1 MRLTEKFN
9 MKISVIFGIIFTSLF
24 ALGVNS
30 QITVNITN
38 ESAPGMC
45 DGSAYV
51 DTNNFVTSANLTWMQ
66 GSTVLQNGGYMI
78 TNLCAGQ
85 YSLIFMGGGFTSTSL
100 FTITTSASNPC
111 AGFSVFCGSTPTS
124 AANVCDGSVSVTA
137 VGGTPPYTYQW
148 ANIGGIITTN
158 VLANLCIG
166 TYSVTV
172 VDANGCSGTSGAT
185 VVVDSNVLNPCFGFN
200 GNITYTNA
208 TGATACDGDAAL
220 TVTGGISPFSFQWSN
235 GVNTSNDSNLC
246 IGTYTVTVFDNNQCS
261 FTSSFTIGNSSTN
274 IDSVTVIGNL
284 ATGSNVVGTMSS
296 SWVYN
301 CTIDLGALD
310 TAYMV
315 SASFGNTMFTQ
326 DSLYTTWFLVDT
338 NGNFMYVNYT
348 YAVPFGTTGLYNLI
362 LQLYC
367 PIKSQPMYYNVISAL
382 NLAEAGIDNNNFS
395 PMNVYPNPVQ
405 SILNIG
411 NVTTTFD
418 YTLTNMDGKIILS
431 GQLSETYATIDM
443 TTVANGTY
451 LIQMKNTQNAFTYR
465 VIK

>member
-9 MKISVIFGIIFTSLF
+9 MKISLIFSLIFTGLF
-24 ALGVNS
+24 AFGVNS

-51 DTNNFVTSANLTWMQ
+51 DTNNFVTSASLTWMQ
-66 GSTVLQNGGYMI
+66 GSTVIQNGGYMI

-85 YSLIFMGGGFTSTSL
+85 YSLLFMGGGFTSTSV
-100 FTITTSASNPC
+100 FTIGTNVPNPC

-124 AANVCDGSVSVTA
+124 AANVCDGSVSATA

-172 VDANGCSGTSGAT
+172 VDANGCSGSSGAT
-185 VVVDSNVLNPCFGFN
+185 VVVDSNALNPCFGFN
-200 GNITYTNA
+200 GNITSTN
-208 TGATACDGDAAL
+208 TSNSTACDGAAAL
-220 TVTGGISPFSFQWSN
+220 SINGGTNPYSIQWSN
-235 GVNTSNDSNLC
+235 GSTSQNLSNLC
-246 IGTYTVTVFDNNQCS
+246 AGTYTVTVYDNNQCQ
-261 FTSSFTIGNSSTN
+261 FTSSCTIGNNSGN

-296 SWVYN
+296 SWLYN

-315 SASFGNTMFTQ
+315 SASFGNSMFTQ
-326 DSLYTTWFLVDT
+326 DSLYTTWYLVDT

-367 PIKSQPMYYNVISAL
+367 PIKSQPVYYNIISVL
-382 NLAEAGIDNNNFS
+382 NLAEAGIESNNLS
-395 PMNVYPNPVQ
+395 QMNVYPNPVQ
-405 SILNIG
+405 NELNIG
-411 NVTTTFD
+411 NITSVFD
-418 YTLTNMDGKIILS
+418 FTLTNMDGKIIQS
-431 GQLSETYATIDM
+431 GQVSPSNSTIDLTSM
-443 TTVANGTY
+443 VNGTY
-451 LIQMKNTQNAFTYR
+451 LIQLKNTQNAFTYR